1 MVCKYHE
8 SQLLIADI
16 TPTGY
21 ANSLLQTTVE
31 LHTHEDNTPQPTM
44 FEIPK

>member
-1 MVCKYHE
+1 M
-8 SQLLIADI
+8 LIADI

-44 FEIPK
+44 FEKPK